1 MEAPWLFPT
10 QNVTGVVELST
21 NTLRMFVNRG
31 RRYSTNSPVLGF
43 RRCTVSVNSPPDHAS
58 PFLSPVTSYG
68 HDPGVGAG
76 HSLNCSVLVSN
87 IPMRSPRFS
96 PHHRR
101 PSPPRPPAL
110 PPPSPP
116 SPLFFFFFCHPP
128 PGPPP
133 RFFSPNHRRPSRSS

>member
-43 RRCTVSVNSPPDHAS
+43 RRCTVLVNSPPDHAS
-58 PFLSPVTSYG
+58 PFLSAVTSYG
-68 HDPGVGAG
+68 HDPTVGGA

-96 PHHRR
+96 P
-101 PSPPRPPAL
+101 
-110 PPPSPP
+110 
-116 SPLFFFFFCHPP
+116 
-128 PGPPP
+128 
-133 RFFSPNHRRPSRSS
+133 NHKRPSRSIIPRAGPDPAVGV